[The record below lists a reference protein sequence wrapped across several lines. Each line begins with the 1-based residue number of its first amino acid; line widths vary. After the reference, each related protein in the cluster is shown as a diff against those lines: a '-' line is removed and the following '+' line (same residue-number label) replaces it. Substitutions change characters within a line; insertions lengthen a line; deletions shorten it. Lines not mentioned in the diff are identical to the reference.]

1 MIMNKFKILE
11 SYKNQTPTKSSQVN
25 FLDGVTRE
33 FKSFIIES
41 VKSNFLK
48 KYLKDEKT
56 IKKFCE
62 NLDKQ
67 IRLDCNSMNIP
78 YFHILENLN
87 LCVEVEMSQDQIL
100 FEDSQV
106 FGKKKFSDILESGIQ
121 TSIPINRFAISESK
135 FKGFLV
141 DLVKSYTKDFELTED
156 SLKIEFN

>member
-11 SYKNQTPTKSSQVN
+11 SYKNQSPTKLNRVD
-25 FLDGVTRE
+25 FLDGVTKE
-33 FKSFIIES
+33 FKSLIIED
-41 VKSNFLK
+41 VKSNFLT

-62 NLDKQ
+62 NLHKQ
-67 IRLDCNSMNIP
+67 IRLDYNSINIP

-87 LCVEVEMSQDQIL
+87 LCIEVEMSQDQIL

-106 FGKKKFSDILESGIQ
+106 FGKKKFTDILESGIE
-121 TSIPINRFAISESK
+121 TSVPINRFAISESK

-141 DLVKSYTKDFELTED
+141 DLAKNYTEDFELTED